1 MDKSLLFLN
10 IDGVLNTQKS
20 QDSWKDDSWEF
31 VKFDKTASLNF
42 FKLMSEIQCDIVL
55 IDRTWNKDFSL
66 KEIVKIFFRY
76 TFHKEGTEYSKLDV
90 SEKGKKKGPEIL
102 KYLDSHPEYK
112 TYLVMDHDDS
122 EIKQF
127 IPEENF
133 LHVKAG
139 WFRGLTQININEA
152 IEKLSLQKSKLET
165 INV

>member
-1 MDKSLLFLN
+1 
-10 IDGVLNTQKS
+10 
-20 QDSWKDDSWEF
+20 
-31 VKFDKTASLNF
+31 
-42 FKLMSEIQCDIVL
+42 
-55 IDRTWNKDFSL
+55 
-66 KEIVKIFFRY
+66 
-76 TFHKEGTEYSKLDV
+76 
-90 SEKGKKKGPEIL
+90 
-102 KYLDSHPEYK
+102 
-112 TYLVMDHDDS
+112 MDHDDS